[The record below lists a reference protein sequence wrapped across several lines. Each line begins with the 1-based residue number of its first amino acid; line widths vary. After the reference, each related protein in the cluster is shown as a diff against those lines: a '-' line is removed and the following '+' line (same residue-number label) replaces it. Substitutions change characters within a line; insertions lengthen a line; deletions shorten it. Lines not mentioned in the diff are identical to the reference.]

1 MTWCSVQSAA
11 SFYMN
16 HRAVGRSVCLL
27 VCLQSVYMESDDCR
41 VLEAAA
47 LVHMIKQL
55 SERAAGN
62 MRVMCMESLQDIDP
76 KRP

>member
-1 MTWCSVQSAA
+1 MVQCTECSIIL
-11 SFYMN
+11 
-16 HRAVGRSVCLL
+16 HEPPGGRSVSLS